1 VVTFGPS
8 PLAGLPPP
16 LGAVLAD
23 DGGLLLCVA
32 EALADADA
40 FWLLFGDAVFVAL
53 PAFWLPQLA
62 PGVAVFF
69 CVPEAAVLVPELEP
83 EVAGAVV
90 LALAVTLGLALA
102 VAVPLSV
109 VLGLV
114 PLLEVAGL
122 VGGVTLGV
130 AEDGVLDGLDLVD
143 LAAGAEVDWHDEA
156 GAGLVYP
163 EDALAARGPP
173 PPCD

>member
-1 VVTFGPS
+1 MSCAPS
-8 PLAGLPPP
+8 LAGLPLP

-32 EALADADA
+32 EPLADAVA

-62 PGVAVFF
+62 PGVAVSFFF
-69 CVPEAAVLVPELEP
+69 CVPEVAVLVPELEP
-83 EVAGAVV
+83 GVAGAVV
-90 LALAVTLGLALA
+90 LALAVTLVL
-102 VAVPLSV
+102 AVPLPV
-109 VLGLV
+109 VLVLGLV

-143 LAAGAEVDWHDEA
+143 FTAGAEDDRHDEA

-163 EDALAARGPP
+163 EDASARGPP

>member
-1 VVTFGPS
+1 VLDDDEG
-8 PLAGLPPP
+8 LA
-16 LGAVLAD
+16 
-23 DGGLLLCVA
+23 LCVA
-32 EALADADA
+32 DALADVDSA
-40 FWLLFGDAVFVAL
+40 WLLFGDAVFVAL

-69 CVPEAAVLVPELEP
+69 FCVLEAAVLVPELEP

-90 LALAVTLGLALA
+90 LALAVTLA

-109 VLGLV
+109 ELGLV
-114 PLLEVAGL
+114 PLFEVAGL

-143 LAAGAEVDWHDEA
+143 LVAGAEDDRHDEA
-156 GAGLVYP
+156 GVGLVYP